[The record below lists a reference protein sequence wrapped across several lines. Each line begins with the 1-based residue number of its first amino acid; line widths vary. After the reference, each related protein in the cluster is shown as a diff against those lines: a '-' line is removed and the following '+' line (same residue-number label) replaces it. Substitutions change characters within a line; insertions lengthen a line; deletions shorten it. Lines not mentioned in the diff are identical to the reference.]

1 LLFDIL
7 QDEFKNATD
16 FGKEIIPQS
25 ISKYKVAGYQYEG
38 YWEDIGNIP
47 AFFHANLALTQDIHE
62 FNLFDNTKTIYTRP
76 RMLPPAKISGTR
88 LDHAIIADGCIVNA
102 SHIENSVIGIRSR
115 IGHDSTIMSSYL
127 MGSDYYETIHDILE
141 IQEQGIPQLGV
152 GNRCFI
158 QNVIVDKN
166 VRIGD
171 DVRIIGGTHL
181 ADEDTPLYTIK
192 EGIIVLKKGGILPN
206 GFTMGA

>member
-1 LLFDIL
+1 
-7 QDEFKNATD
+7 
-16 FGKEIIPQS
+16 
-25 ISKYKVAGYQYEG
+25 
-38 YWEDIGNIP
+38 
-47 AFFHANLALTQDIHE
+47 
-62 FNLFDNTKTIYTRP
+62 
-76 RMLPPAKISGTR
+76 
-88 LDHAIIADGCIVNA
+88 
-102 SHIENSVIGIRSR
+102 
-115 IGHDSTIMSSYL
+115 MSSYL